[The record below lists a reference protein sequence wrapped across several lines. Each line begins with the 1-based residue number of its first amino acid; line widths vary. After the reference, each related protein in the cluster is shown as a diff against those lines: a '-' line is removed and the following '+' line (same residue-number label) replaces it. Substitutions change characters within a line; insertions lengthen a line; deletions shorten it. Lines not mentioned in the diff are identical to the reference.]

1 MNTEIYSKRLVDRYE
16 NENMFFKDE
25 KLKKYFNRNEQR
37 DLRKFRERV
46 HAKYPDKSFEKMMYL
61 FVTNSIRDIIIETIA
76 ELSNY
81 MKDSGDMIISGGEA
95 FNLYMD
101 FENRI
106 ITPDIDAKF
115 IPRMHL
121 NQKFFGKLQATKLL
135 LWDKLGKTAKL
146 LNARIKKRILNMK
159 TKHSKLFK
167 FLGIGFT
174 TNGPFVTRR
183 YTLIKKKKIGNTA
196 NPTKGDIFIDVELFA
211 LDLNIR
217 FFSPRTGK
225 IETQTLGGILDI
237 PFMRPKEFGYEVV
250 LNRRKGI
257 TYINIETGKLVTRN
271 DVYVASKEFLIEDIY
286 LMSKLNLRP
295 DKKQKDRLRLIKLGQ
310 LFDKN
315 IKNSDSIDDV
325 FKGIESIIKKRNK
338 PVVKR
343 GGKVSIKKASQINPY
358 KYGKFTSKPIPERLS
373 KQIVYGVKTSRK
385 DINIQNYE
393 KSSGNKRFNLKTL
406 KWENVTNNTYIKN
419 EFNLRPIN
427 VKKIPKNIN
436 AVKTLYG
443 FKPKRN
449 AWVPNKVLNKSAEIP
464 FVGLKN

>member
-1 MNTEIYSKRLVDRYE
+1 MNTEIYSKSKVDRYE
-16 NENMFFKDE
+16 NENIFFKDE
-25 KLKKYFNRNEQR
+25 KLKKYFNRNEQQ

-46 HAKYPDKSFEKMMYL
+46 HTKYPDKSFERIMYL

-146 LNARIKKRILNMK
+146 LNTRIQKRILNMK

-183 YTLIKKKKIGNTA
+183 YTLIKKKKIGKNN
-196 NPTKGDIFIDVELFA
+196 NPSKGDIFIDVELFA

-217 FFSPRTGK
+217 FFSPKSGK

-257 TYINIETGKLVTRN
+257 TYMNAETGKLVTRN
-271 DVYVASKEFLIEDIY
+271 DIYVASKEFLIEDIY

-295 DKKQKDRLRLIKLGQ
+295 DKKQRDRVRLIKLGQ

-315 IKNSDSIDDV
+315 VKNSDSIDDV
-325 FKGIESIIKKRNK
+325 FKRIKLKLKKRNQ

-343 GGKVSIKKASQINPY
+343 DGKISIKKASQINPY
-358 KYGKFTSKPIPERLS
+358 KYEKFTSKPVPERLS
-373 KQIVYGVKTSRK
+373 KQLVYGVKTSRK
-385 DINIQNYE
+385 NMNIQNYE
-393 KSSGNKRFNLKTL
+393 KSSGNQIFNLNNL
-406 KWENVTNNTYIKN
+406 KWKNVINNAYVKN
-419 EFNLRPIN
+419 EFNLRPTNI
-427 VKKIPKNIN
+427 KPIPKNMN
-436 AVKTLYG
+436 KTKLLYG

-449 AWVPNKVLNKSAEIP
+449 AWVPNKVLNKSSEIP

>member
-1 MNTEIYSKRLVDRYE
+1 
-16 NENMFFKDE
+16 
-25 KLKKYFNRNEQR
+25 
-37 DLRKFRERV
+37 
-46 HAKYPDKSFEKMMYL
+46 
-61 FVTNSIRDIIIETIA
+61 
-76 ELSNY
+76 
-81 MKDSGDMIISGGEA
+81 
-95 FNLYMD
+95 
-101 FENRI
+101 
-106 ITPDIDAKF
+106 
-115 IPRMHL
+115 MHL

-146 LNARIKKRILNMK
+146 LNTRIQKRILNMK

-183 YTLIKKKKIGNTA
+183 YTLIKKKKIGKNN
-196 NPTKGDIFIDVELFA
+196 NPSKGDIFIDVELFA

-217 FFSPRTGK
+217 FFSPKSGK

-257 TYINIETGKLVTRN
+257 TYMNAETGKLVTRN
-271 DVYVASKEFLIEDIY
+271 DIYVASKEFLIEDIY

-295 DKKQKDRLRLIKLGQ
+295 DKKQRDRVRLIKLGQ

-315 IKNSDSIDDV
+315 VKNSDSIDDV
-325 FKGIESIIKKRNK
+325 FKRIKLKLKKRNQ

-343 GGKVSIKKASQINPY
+343 DGKISIKKASQINPY
-358 KYGKFTSKPIPERLS
+358 KYEKFTSKPVPERLS
-373 KQIVYGVKTSRK
+373 KQLVYGVKTSRK
-385 DINIQNYE
+385 NMNIQNYE
-393 KSSGNKRFNLKTL
+393 KSSGNQIFNLNNL
-406 KWENVTNNTYIKN
+406 KWKNVINNAYVKN
-419 EFNLRPIN
+419 EFNLRPTNI
-427 VKKIPKNIN
+427 KPIPKNMN
-436 AVKTLYG
+436 KTKLLYG

-449 AWVPNKVLNKSAEIP
+449 AWVPNKVLNKSSEIP